1 MKKQPPSIFN
11 DVLGPIMR
19 GPSSS
24 HTAAS
29 VRIGY
34 LIRQFFDGQVEY
46 VVTTFE
52 PTGSLASTYNNQG
65 TDFGLIG
72 GILGMKPEHPKLV
85 EALSLATDKKID
97 VRFSIDVFEAFHPN
111 TFKIRAGSGTSE
123 HNFKF
128 ISSGGGMLELQEIDD
143 IPVSIHG
150 DYNELLLF
158 IASYDHNQAERYVEK
173 VKGIVPVYDYCLLTG
188 NSNKKLI
195 NLKTV
200 TPLTP
205 EQLARL
211 ASLKEVEKT
220 VILEPILP
228 VRSNINC
235 NIPFNSASGALD
247 TSQKNNKS
255 LAELAI
261 EYECAR
267 GALAKEDILK
277 LADRVL
283 KTMKDSVEKGLAG
296 THFSDRILGVQSQKI
311 KSYKG
316 LLSGGERDR
325 KLIAMITAIMETKSA
340 MGVIVAAPTAGSC
353 GCLPGTLFAVAEEFG
368 LNHGTVSK
376 GLLAAGLIG
385 VLIAAKSTFAAEECG
400 CQAECGAASGMAA
413 AGVAQMLGGS
423 TGHCLDAAAIALQ
436 NVMGMVCDP
445 VAERVEVPCLGKNI
459 MAAFNAVASANMAL
473 CGFDKV
479 IPLDETI
486 SAFHQV
492 GSMLPAELRC
502 TGKAGLSV
510 TTTAHQIRDTLS
522 GKKNNL

>member
-1 MKKQPPSIFN
+1 MKNQPPSIFN
-11 DVLGPIMR
+11 DVIGPIMR

-29 VRIGY
+29 VRIGC
-34 LIRQFFDGQVEY
+34 LVRQFFDVPVEY
-46 VVTTFE
+46 IHTTFE

-85 EALSLATDKKID
+85 EALSIAADKKID
-97 VRFSIDVFEAFHPN
+97 VRFSINVFEAFHPN
-111 TFKIRAGSGTSE
+111 TFKIRAGSSTSE
-123 HNFKF
+123 HHFKF

-158 IASYDHNQAERYVEK
+158 IASYDHNLAERHMNQMK
-173 VKGIVPVYDYCLLTG
+173 NIVPIHDYCLLAG
-188 NSNKKLI
+188 SGNKKLI

-205 EQLARL
+205 EQFARL
-211 ASLKEVEKT
+211 ASLKEVGKT
-220 VILEPILP
+220 VILEPVLP
-228 VRSNINC
+228 VRSNKDC
-235 NIPFNSASGALD
+235 NVPFVSASGALD
-247 TSQKNNKS
+247 TSEKNKIS

-261 EYECAR
+261 KYECAR
-267 GALAKEDILK
+267 GALAEKDVLK
-277 LADRVL
+277 LAEQVL
-283 KTMKDSVEKGLAG
+283 KTMKNSAEEGLAG
-296 THFSDRILGVQSQKI
+296 THFKDRILGVQSQNI
-311 KSYKG
+311 ESYKG
-316 LLSGGERDR
+316 TLSGGERDR
-325 KLIAMITAIMETKSA
+325 RIIAMVTATMETKSA

-353 GCLPGTLFAVAEEFG
+353 GCLPGTLFAVAEECG
-368 LNHGTVSK
+368 LGHDTVRR

-423 TGHCLDAAAIALQ
+423 TNQCLDAAAIALQ

-459 MAAFNAVASANMAL
+459 MAAFNAIASANMAL
-473 CGFDKV
+473 SGFDKV

-492 GSMLPAELRC
+492 GSMLPVELRC

-510 TTTAHQIRDTLS
+510 TKTAHGIKKVLS
-522 GKKNNL
+522 GNKENL